1 VRVQECVSLA
11 RSPAPHKHLI
21 PLWLVHLGALGV
33 FGVSLIDSSIIP
45 LPIPGSTDLLIL
57 LLVANQANP
66 WLLAIA
72 AISGSMLGGYLTW
85 SAGKKGGEAMLQRY
99 VPRRY
104 LKPIT
109 RWVKRNGVMTV
120 CIASMLP
127 PPIPLLP
134 FLLSAGALG
143 LSRRS
148 FLISFFI
155 ARGARYGLDAWLG
168 AVYGRKVIR
177 AWAQY
182 LSGWSDV
189 IIWSFLGLLVAA
201 AIFGFWKYKHDKRR
215 FASNEPA
222 QAA

>member
-1 VRVQECVSLA
+1 MSFA

-66 WLLAIA
+66 WLLAVA

-85 SAGKKGGEAMLQRY
+85 SAGKRGGEAMLERY

-109 RWVKRNGVMTV
+109 RWVTRNGVMTV
-120 CIASMLP
+120 CIASVLP
-127 PPIPLLP
+127 PPIPLMP